1 MFLLTPIYS
10 TKFRAQVVQLVT
22 PVFLVLTDKM
32 AALVSPD
39 KMVLLVLVETTEVL
53 AHLAHLAPLAHLVV
67 PV

>member
-1 MFLLTPIYS
+1 M
-10 TKFRAQVVQLVT
+10 
-22 PVFLVLTDKM
+22 VFLVLTDKM